1 MSGSEASFEAHLR
14 CAQRLRIMARRF
26 TAWPRRNGGL
36 CPIRFIDLDV
46 EADLERYGARPM
58 AGWPVSFPV

>member
-1 MSGSEASFEAHLR
+1 
-14 CAQRLRIMARRF
+14 MARRF